1 MFKLL
6 LFSSESCGI
15 CHSIKPK
22 IEKIS
27 EEFQISLEVVD
38 IQKNP
43 ELSTKFLVFSVP
55 TVLIIDED
63 REINR
68 WAGVFSI
75 EEIRSYLKRINN
87 IL

>member
-1 MFKLL
+1 LKIS

-22 IEKIS
+22 IERIS
-27 EEFQISLEVVD
+27 KEFSIPFEVID

-43 ELSTKFLVFSVP
+43 EFSTKFLVFSVP
-55 TVLIIDED
+55 TVLILDGE

-75 EEIRSYLKRINN
+75 DEIQSYLKRMKDV
-87 IL
+87 L